1 MSNIVDAFVATLGLD
16 DRDFKRGQKEYDQST
31 KRMRETSDRTSKDM
45 EASQRRV
52 AAGYRT
58 VRNEVGGLLLAFA
71 GASSLKSFVT
81 DMLAGDAAT
90 GRLARNLD
98 LSTNRLHAWQ
108 EAVKTVGGTAND
120 TNASLQTVVSTLAD
134 AVYRGDYGKG
144 FNLAALGMSYGDL
157 KNPDEALLK
166 MAAAGERMSK
176 IKFVNILTSLGMTPA
191 TINLLELGRRDLEA
205 LLREKER
212 DAPLTAK
219 QTEEAEKFQ
228 KAWAGITTQIQGAAR
243 PALYDLVEGLL
254 KTGDAAAFVKGTI
267 DVLAASLRGLTSIG
281 DTLAAIGLRAD
292 MYYSGMRARAAP
304 DAKTKQYY
312 LDRASEDAQKL
323 QEIAERND
331 ARFGRDGG
339 AAPSGG
345 TGARGSPYRPGV
357 FGRPSQEDLNRI
369 APSGA
374 GGTGQSAI
382 ISRLMAAGYTS
393 EQARGIAAG
402 IGAESGYNARAVN
415 PTSGAYGLG
424 QWLGPRKKELMRRYG
439 PNPTAEQQMEFLV
452 WELKGGDAGG
462 AAVGRQTTADHAL
475 LAYVHSFMRPGAGA
489 TGDMQ
494 RGRAILGGRPAR
506 GAAAGNR
513 STSQTTTVGQIT
525 IVVPNGD
532 PDTIAKGVRGALAKH
547 EIVNQ
552 ANTGMT
558 P

>member
-1 MSNIVDAFVATLGLD
+1 MADFVESFVATLGLD

-176 IKFVNILTSLGMTPA
+176 IKFVNILTSLGINPA

-205 LLREKER
+205 LLAQKER

-228 KAWAGITTQIQGAAR
+228 KAWADITTQIQGAAR
-243 PALYDLVEGLL
+243 PALYSLVDGLL

-267 DVLAASLRGLTSIG
+267 DVLSASLRGLTSIG
-281 DTLAAIGLRAD
+281 DSLAAIGLRAD
-292 MYYSGMRARAAP
+292 MYYSGLRARAAP
-304 DAKTKQYY
+304 TPQLKQYY

-331 ARFGRDGG
+331 ARFGRGG

-345 TGARGSPYRPGV
+345 GGGGTYRPGT
-357 FGRPSQEDLNRI
+357 FGRPSQSALDRI

-374 GGTGQSAI
+374 GGGGQSAI

-452 WELKGGDAGG
+452 WELKGGDHGG
-462 AAVGRQTTADHAL
+462 AAVGRQTTADHTL
-475 LAYVHSFMRPGAGA
+475 LAYVHNFMRPGAGA
-489 TGDMQ
+489 AGDMQ